1 MILNFRYNKL
11 ALDIITTDGT
21 CMKLI
26 DEIHTFVQAASHPIG
41 NLLVKGV
48 AMGTSHTAAV
58 TGAFAYFSFL
68 ERKFSL
74 S

>member
-1 MILNFRYNKL
+1 
-11 ALDIITTDGT
+11 
-21 CMKLI
+21 MKLI

-58 TGAFAYFSFL
+58 TGTSVYFSDFRDTIL
-68 ERKFSL
+68 PSMIYMLKSAAT
-74 S
+74 